1 MSEQIAKNIR
11 GESPEVPVSIIA
23 RYPLLDPYVK
33 FLSDFHVYCAVI
45 LLAIVMVQMLR
56 KVKGDSFHVAL
67 GRILSYLIAPHY
79 VFIGCL
85 LNYHAIMLDV
95 TDWKLAP
102 PASDWRLQV
111 SYIIPF
117 AINTLVAMC
126 MGFWLCR
133 YNFMP
138 PWTATPLKYLSLF
151 SVSFWLTVGVYQTGS
166 QAFGLGLGAFG
177 LPPETPGGTTDSQD
191 FFKDINLIVL
201 AVGTMQAG
209 QDFVAYKCLCLVE
222 ASGTKELAWKDL
234 HKWAMIDLAYQAGV
248 IFALFLAFFP
258 YCLYGLPDW
267 TCIESPFFAAPLISV
282 FLVPVMLQA
291 SWIAS
296 FLKALFGGDIARFSK
311 NNHKWD
317 KPAGKME

>member
-1 MSEQIAKNIR
+1 
-11 GESPEVPVSIIA
+11 
-23 RYPLLDPYVK
+23 
-33 FLSDFHVYCAVI
+33 
-45 LLAIVMVQMLR
+45 
-56 KVKGDSFHVAL
+56 
-67 GRILSYLIAPHY
+67 
-79 VFIGCL
+79 
-85 LNYHAIMLDV
+85 MLDV

-133 YNFMP
+133 YRFMP

-177 LPPETPGGTTDSQD
+177 LPPEKAVPGGTTDSQD

-234 HKWAMIDLAYQAGV
+234 HKWAMIDLAYQASSSRSPPP
-248 IFALFLAFFP
+248 FPLAP
-258 YCLYGLPDW
+258 IPPRTHQRPVTPPASRRASSLPSS
-267 TCIESPFFAAPLISV
+267 SPSSRT
-282 FLVPVMLQA
+282 A
-291 SWIAS
+291 SSACPTGRAS
-296 FLKALFGGDIARFSK
+296 SHPSSRRR
-311 NNHKWD
+311 
-317 KPAGKME
+317 